1 MDKILKEKIANIAKG
16 VLSFHSDERG
26 QKAFTA
32 KQAEIIGK
40 AIAAAIEAYEQ
51 SKK

>member
-1 MDKILKEKIANIAKG
+1 MDTALKDKIANAAKG
-16 VLSFHSDERG
+16 VLSFHSDEHG

-40 AIAAAIEAYEQ
+40 AIAAAIEAYE
-51 SKK
+51 KNK